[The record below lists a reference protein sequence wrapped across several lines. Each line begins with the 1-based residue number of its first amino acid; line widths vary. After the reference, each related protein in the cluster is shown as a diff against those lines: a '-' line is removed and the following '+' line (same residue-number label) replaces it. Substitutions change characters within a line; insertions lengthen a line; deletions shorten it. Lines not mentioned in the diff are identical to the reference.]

1 MTSKIWIA
9 NATGHDFTAA
19 RKFGDELV
27 PITQGKINIFNVK
40 AMVEEFKT
48 IMKSYEKD
56 DWLLLS
62 GSNIINVIAAAIVLN
77 RHGEVKFLIYDAVN
91 KCYVP
96 REINMKQ
103 ITSEGGIIS

>member
-1 MTSKIWIA
+1 
-9 NATGHDFTAA
+9 
-19 RKFGDELV
+19 
-27 PITQGKINIFNVK
+27 
-40 AMVEEFKT
+40 MVEEFKDH
-48 IMKSYEKD
+48 YEAFTRSD

-77 RHGEVKFLIYDAVN
+77 RHGEVKFLIYDAAN

>member
-19 RKFGDELV
+19 RKFGDELI
-27 PITQGKINIFNVK
+27 PITQGRINIFNVK

-48 IMKSYEKD
+48 IMKPYEKD

-62 GSNIINVIAAAIVLN
+62 GSNIINVIAAGIVLN
-77 RHGEVKFLIYDAVN
+77 RHGEVKFLIYDAAN

>member
-1 MTSKIWIA
+1 MTSKFLIA
-9 NATGHDFTAA
+9 NATGHDFTSA

-27 PITQGKINIFNVK
+27 PITQGRINIFNFK

-48 IMKSYEKD
+48 IMKPYEKD

-77 RHGEVKFLIYDAVN
+77 RHGEVKFLIYDAAN